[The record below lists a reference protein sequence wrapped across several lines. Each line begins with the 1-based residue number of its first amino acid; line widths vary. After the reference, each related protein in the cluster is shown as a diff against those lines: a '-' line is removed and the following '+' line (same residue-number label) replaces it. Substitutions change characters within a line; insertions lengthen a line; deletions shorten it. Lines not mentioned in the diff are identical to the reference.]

1 MESLAEQIGGK
12 FAAEARRFAGLE
24 KIAPSCD
31 FKTAVSFTQP
41 AGRSLNRTYLLGPT
55 ASIRDHIWP
64 PQHALAGSRGEA
76 ASRNCTASLRA

>member
-12 FAAEARRFAGLE
+12 FAAEARRFTGLE

-55 ASIRDHIWP
+55 AASVITYGPRSTRSR
-64 PQHALAGSRGEA
+64 GSRGEA